1 MRGPVQNVLPSL
13 VQGMT
18 VQDAAMVTLGTYPTA
33 VSVGQVQRVATLM
46 SDSGMISSPI
56 DVSSLLFR

>member
-1 MRGPVQNVLPSL
+1 
-13 VQGMT
+13 
-18 VQDAAMVTLGTYPTA
+18 

-56 DVSSLLFR
+56 DVSGLVFR